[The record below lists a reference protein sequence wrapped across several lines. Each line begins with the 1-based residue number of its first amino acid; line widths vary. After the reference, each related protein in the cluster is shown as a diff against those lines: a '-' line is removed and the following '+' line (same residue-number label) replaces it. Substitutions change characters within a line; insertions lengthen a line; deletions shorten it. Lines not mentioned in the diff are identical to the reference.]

1 MVFPSGPRQRGT
13 EFAVTKRATERHDSA
28 NDPKQE
34 QREYRLN
41 VCQLKAKAG
50 KDSRADDVGDND
62 GRCRK
67 KTNSSPLNTRLH
79 RTAFGKCCH
88 FWIDNLEIILTSEF
102 FRSGLQIHDW
112 FSADARCRDTLVAIG
127 KFFVVKVKAE
137 SQLGIFLGCQKPF
150 PASR

>member
-1 MVFPSGPRQRGT
+1 MIFPSGPRQPGT
-13 EFAVTKRATERHDSA
+13 EFAVTKRATERHDAA

-34 QREYRLN
+34 QRESRLN

-67 KTNSSPLNTRLH
+67 KTNSSPLSTRLH

-112 FSADARCRDTLVAIG
+112 SSADARCRDTLVAIG

-137 SQLGIFLGCQKPF
+137 SHLQIFLSCQKLF
-150 PASR
+150 LESR